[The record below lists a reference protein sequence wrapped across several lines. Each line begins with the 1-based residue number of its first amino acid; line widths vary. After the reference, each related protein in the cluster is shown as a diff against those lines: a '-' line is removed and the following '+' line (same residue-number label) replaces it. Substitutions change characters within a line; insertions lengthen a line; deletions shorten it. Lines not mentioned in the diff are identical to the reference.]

1 MTRQFC
7 RQMRGKN
14 VRIFG
19 KISKNFEG
27 LAYLPVFYPKENVI
41 VHEVVKL
48 HDLFPLICQAK
59 AFDWRS
65 FIDVV

>member
-1 MTRQFC
+1 MLVFLVKYQ
-7 RQMRGKN
+7 
-14 VRIFG
+14 RIEY
-19 KISKNFEG
+19 FEG